1 VDGFK
6 VRLLLDTHI
15 WVWSLVEPSK
25 LSRRVRAAVKRAEN
39 GLWLSP
45 ISVWE
50 TLVLAE
56 RGRVRL
62 DREPRSWVVE
72 ALSKTPVQEATL
84 NFEVA
89 VRSREILPSH
99 RDPADRFLVAT
110 ALVYDLTLVTA
121 DEALL
126 KTKACAFLAN

>member
-1 VDGFK
+1 M
-6 VRLLLDTHI
+6 RLLLDTHI
-15 WVWSLVEPSK
+15 WIWSLVAPSK
-25 LSRRVRAAVKRAEN
+25 LSRRVRAALKRTEN

-50 TLVLAE
+50 TLALAE
-56 RGRVRL
+56 RGRMKL
-62 DREPRSWVVE
+62 DAEPQAWVAE

-121 DEALL
+121 DELLL
-126 KTKACAFLAN
+126 KAKVCAVLANR